1 MSSINAMSIIKPINV
16 KLQCRSY
23 DIYNEVKDEIEELRT
38 LRGSYS
44 MLNFWYIQAE
54 SLARKVLLI
63 SSIVITLSIVWLSN
77 VIIEN

>member
-1 MSSINAMSIIKPINV
+1 MSSINVMSIIKPINV

-23 DIYNEVKDEIEELRT
+23 AIYNEVKDEIEELRT

-54 SLARKVLLI
+54 SLARKVD
-63 SSIVITLSIVWLSN
+63 VVPCVPRTPAYQ
-77 VIIEN
+77 